1 MDATTKK
8 TCADSAVKNAKWVC
22 FYGPGEE
29 FLCAYTI
36 NGTFD
41 GEMQATK
48 ELLAGEHGIG
58 TDDIT
63 VRYKYKAP

>member
-1 MDATTKK
+1 MAK
-8 TCADSAVKNAKWVC
+8 TANAKVIRWVC
-22 FYGPGEE
+22 FYGPGEQ

-36 NGTFD
+36 NGTF
-41 GEMQATK
+41 GEEMRNTK
-48 ELLAGEHGIG
+48 EQLAAEHGIS